1 MVRLWESK
9 FFLTAFV
16 CGAGSVKVRSIK
28 SLNRTRNQQSKVP
41 MIPFTRYLKLGAG
54 VLCGLAL
61 CAGAAQA
68 PQHINIK
75 QLSTR
80 VEDVVVPL
88 PNEIF
93 GALNKLGTVNWKQHV
108 RSDKGPNFTERP
120 RIALLLGTVI
130 ADGFIAVQ
138 AEDADTVKDIGQRVL
153 ALAKGIGV
161 GNSITPHAKAIVEA
175 ADKRNWENV
184 RRELDRTQNSVQQAM
199 NEVHD
204 EKLSQ
209 LVSLGGWLRGT
220 EVLTSVV
227 KEHFSSD
234 GAELL
239 HQPDLLSY
247 FQTRLQAIPE
257 LNLPIIRQIQ
267 DAEPYVKQGF
277 QVREDYWG
285 GELGSGEKKAVR
297 QQLFKGNE
305 YWFWLGTE
313 VDKAKVSVHVY
324 DSDGKLAEEP
334 DGWEKGHFAGAHVI
348 PKATGSYFIIVSVEE
363 SPEDR
368 THWALVYGFR

>member
-1 MVRLWESK
+1 M
-9 FFLTAFV
+9 T
-16 CGAGSVKVRSIK
+16 
-28 SLNRTRNQQSKVP
+28 
-41 MIPFTRYLKLGAG
+41 PFPKYLKLSAIAASGLILCVQGAP
-54 VLCGLAL
+54 
-61 CAGAAQA
+61 A
-68 PQHINIK
+68 PQHIDIK
-75 QLSTR
+75 QLSTT

-93 GALNKLGTVNWKQHV
+93 GALNKLGTVNWKEHV

-161 GNSITPHAKAIVEA
+161 GNSITPHAKAIIEA
-175 ADKRNWENV
+175 ADKRNWNNV
-184 RRELDRTQNSVQQAM
+184 RRELDPTQNSVQQAM

-234 GAELL
+234 GAE
-239 HQPDLLSY
+239 
-247 FQTRLQAIPE
+247 
-257 LNLPIIRQIQ
+257 
-267 DAEPYVKQGF
+267 
-277 QVREDYWG
+277 
-285 GELGSGEKKAVR
+285 
-297 QQLFKGNE
+297 
-305 YWFWLGTE
+305 
-313 VDKAKVSVHVY
+313 
-324 DSDGKLAEEP
+324 
-334 DGWEKGHFAGAHVI
+334 
-348 PKATGSYFIIVSVEE
+348 
-363 SPEDR
+363 
-368 THWALVYGFR
+368 

>member
-1 MVRLWESK
+1 MMPFIRYSK
-9 FFLTAFV
+9 TV
-16 CGAGSVKVRSIK
+16 
-28 SLNRTRNQQSKVP
+28 
-41 MIPFTRYLKLGAG
+41 G
-54 VLCGLAL
+54 VLCCFAI
-61 CAGAAQA
+61 CANGAQA

-75 QLSTR
+75 QLSTT

-93 GALNKLGTVNWKQHV
+93 GALNKLGTVYWRAHV

-138 AEDADTVKDIGQRVL
+138 AEDAETVKDIGQRVMT
-153 ALAKGIGV
+153 LAKGIGV
-161 GNSITPHAKAIVEA
+161 GNSITPHAKAIIEA
-175 ADKRNWENV
+175 ADKRNWNNV

-227 KEHFSSD
+227 TKHFSPD

-247 FQTRLQAIPE
+247 YQTRLERMPE
-257 LNLPIIRQIQ
+257 YKVPILHEIQ
-267 DAEPYVKQGF
+267 E
-277 QVREDYWG
+277 
-285 GELGSGEKKAVR
+285 
-297 QQLFKGNE
+297 
-305 YWFWLGTE
+305 
-313 VDKAKVSVHVY
+313 
-324 DSDGKLAEEP
+324 
-334 DGWEKGHFAGAHVI
+334 
-348 PKATGSYFIIVSVEE
+348 
-363 SPEDR
+363 
-368 THWALVYGFR
+368 ALVDVKPLIDVGNRPIPRESVKKINDITTRLGNGIVTRD

>member
-1 MVRLWESK
+1 MRPGQRGGSINVSQIVLSSD
-9 FFLTAFV
+9 LCTAAV
-16 CGAGSVKVRSIK
+16 PVKVRSINPEYEPEINSRK
-28 SLNRTRNQQSKVP
+28 CQ
-41 MIPFTRYLKLGAG
+41 MIPFTRHLKLGVG
-54 VLCGLAL
+54 VLCGLAM

-68 PQHINIK
+68 PQHIDIK
-75 QLSTR
+75 QLSTT

-93 GALNKLGTVNWKQHV
+93 GALNKLGAVNWKQHV

-138 AEDADTVKDIGQRVL
+138 AEDSATVKEIGQRVL
-153 ALAKGIGV
+153 SLAKGIGV

-184 RRELDRTQNSVQQAM
+184 RQELDRTQNSVQQAM

-247 FQTRLQAIPE
+247 FQTRLQAMPE
-257 LNLPIIRQIQ
+257 FNVPIIRQIQ
-267 DAEPYVKQGF
+267 DALGEVKPLIDVGNRRIPPES
-277 QVREDYWG
+277 VKKVNEITTR
-285 GELGSGEKKAVR
+285 LGHG
-297 QQLFKGNE
+297 
-305 YWFWLGTE
+305 
-313 VDKAKVSVHVY
+313 
-324 DSDGKLAEEP
+324 
-334 DGWEKGHFAGAHVI
+334 
-348 PKATGSYFIIVSVEE
+348 IVTR
-363 SPEDR
+363 D
-368 THWALVYGFR
+368 